1 MKKLNFSQPF
11 RKNVP
16 CISAKYLASQNL
28 IIYVKCWNFLQHLI
42 LCIFFNCT
50 NNNKF
55 SYSLAF
61 PNRLGK
67 ERKGKRK
74 EEISSNFPLISLFC
88 ILLDSTWVADKPEQ
102 KRGAC
107 PEIVHKVEKI
117 YIF

>member
-1 MKKLNFSQPF
+1 
-11 RKNVP
+11 
-16 CISAKYLASQNL
+16 
-28 IIYVKCWNFLQHLI
+28 
-42 LCIFFNCT
+42 
-50 NNNKF
+50 
-55 SYSLAF
+55 
-61 PNRLGK
+61 LGK